1 MNKIIV
7 IGTTHTEQGLCTSD
21 ELTKIID
28 DISPSVIF
36 CEAAPEVFD
45 RMLKATDAC
54 NTPEIK
60 VLRKIIHK
68 GIIEVIPID
77 INEDPF
83 DRRLEAMFELIKK
96 QFKEYLYAS
105 EIQTNEAFHLGF
117 AYLNSVDSDQ
127 IHRDKIAMEKYFI
140 KRVKNGQLSKT
151 HIDWLEWNNKRE
163 NLWINEIHDYLENNK
178 TSNALFLVGS
188 AHRVGL
194 MKKVENLLN
203 SNELIPNWDFYHFR

>member
-1 MNKIIV
+1 MNKVIV
-7 IGTTHTEQGLCTSD
+7 IGTAHTEEGLCTSD
-21 ELTKIID
+21 KLTKIIE

-45 RMLKATDAC
+45 EMLKATDAF

-60 VLRKIIHK
+60 VLREITHK

-83 DRRLEAMFELIKK
+83 DRRLEAMFELFKK

-105 EIQTNEAFHLGF
+105 EIQINEAFRLGF

-127 IHRDKIAMEKYFI
+127 IHRDKSAMEKYFV
-140 KRVKNGQLSKT
+140 KRAKNDLLSNT
-151 HIDWLEWNNKRE
+151 HIDWLKWNDKRE
-163 NLWINEIHDYLENNK
+163 NYWINEIHDYLEKNK
-178 TSNALFLVGS
+178 TSSALFLVGS
-188 AHRVGL
+188 AHRIGL
-194 MKKVENLLN
+194 MEKIKNLLN
-203 SNELIPNWDFYHFR
+203 RNAFIPNWDFYHFR